1 MNFNFL
7 ISDEKLE
14 CGMPSS
20 AILDLKFA
28 FWLTKKIESIKNKL
42 WIFFFYLK
50 VRIHFGSLKVF
61 WARHAGQ
68 SEESVFKV
76 TIHLPIAV
84 QWIQQRSW
92 FRTQIQFAWIQQ
104 LSPVAKIE

>member
-42 WIFFFYLK
+42 
-50 VRIHFGSLKVF
+50 
-61 WARHAGQ
+61 
-68 SEESVFKV
+68 
-76 TIHLPIAV
+76 
-84 QWIQQRSW
+84 
-92 FRTQIQFAWIQQ
+92 
-104 LSPVAKIE
+104 